1 MFNSNILS
9 IKECLKKHNDVK
21 MLYIAIRLTALNGNY
36 IKKHLSDYAKKL
48 RVQET
53 EELNDIIFKHTQRM
67 PTQYINNS
75 FRLDG
80 WNALLCL
87 YSNLFSIM
95 F

>member
-1 MFNSNILS
+1 MS
-9 IKECLKKHNDVK
+9 IKECLKKHNDIK
-21 MLYIAIRLTALNGNY
+21 TLYIAIRLTALNGNY
-36 IKKHLSDYAKKL
+36 IKKYLGDYAKKL
-48 RVQET
+48 RVPET
-53 EELNDIIFKHTQRM
+53 KELNDIIFKHTQRM

-87 YSNLFSIM
+87 YSDMFSIM